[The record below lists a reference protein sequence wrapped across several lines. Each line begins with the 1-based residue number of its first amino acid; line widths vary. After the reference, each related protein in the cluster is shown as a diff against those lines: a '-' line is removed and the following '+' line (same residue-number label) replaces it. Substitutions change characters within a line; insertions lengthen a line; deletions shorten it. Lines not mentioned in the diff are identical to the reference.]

1 MKSGLYTTGSVIGL
15 EEAPKQGRLTPKM
28 FMVTVWWFVVSLIH
42 YSFLNPRETIASEK
56 YAQQMDE
63 MHWKPQHLQ
72 PALVNRKGSI
82 LRNNARSHIIQPML
96 QNLSKLDY
104 EVLPDPLYS
113 PNLSPT
119 DYHFFRHLDNFF
131 QGKPSH
137 NQQEAEN
144 AFQEFVKSEA

>member
-63 MHWKPQHLQ
+63 MH
-72 PALVNRKGSI
+72 
-82 LRNNARSHIIQPML
+82 
-96 QNLSKLDY
+96 
-104 EVLPDPLYS
+104 
-113 PNLSPT
+113 
-119 DYHFFRHLDNFF
+119 
-131 QGKPSH
+131 
-137 NQQEAEN
+137 
-144 AFQEFVKSEA
+144 